1 MNAEILLSQ
10 VKDFE
15 QKIIKD
21 RRFLHEHPE
30 IGFDL
35 AKTKEYVK
43 NELLSMGYEP
53 QECGKCGLIALA
65 GGKRPGKT
73 FLIRADMDALAIQE
87 QSDVPFTSKHEGKMH
102 ACGHDM
108 HTAMLLGAARLL
120 KLHENEIEGTIK
132 LMFQPSEE
140 TFEGSKDMIEHGS
153 LKNPDVDAA
162 LMIHVMAGMP
172 IPAGSVIVC
181 DGGVSAPAADY
192 FRIKIQGKGCHGAMP
207 QVGIDPIT
215 IAAYIITALQ
225 ELNAR
230 ALAMSD
236 EAALTFGLVQAG
248 QAENVIPDT
257 AELGGTIR
265 TYDED
270 IRKMLK
276 SRMQEIC
283 DCIAKAFRGE
293 ATVTFT
299 SGCPT
304 LFNNAELSDNITAY
318 CKELLGI
325 NKAFSTAQLKALSPN
340 ASSSKTVGSEDF
352 AYVSQEVPSIML
364 ALAAGEPEKG
374 YCYPQH
380 HPMVK
385 FDEAVLTP
393 GSCVYAYTAMRW
405 LEEHH

>member
-15 QKIIKD
+15 QKIIED

-35 AKTKEYVK
+35 TKTKEYVK

-65 GGKRPGKT
+65 GGRRPGKT
-73 FLIRADMDALAIQE
+73 FMIRADMDALAIQE
-87 QSDVPFTSKHEGKMH
+87 QSDVPFASKHERKMH

-132 LMFQPSEE
+132 LCFQPSEE
-140 TFEGSKDMIEHGS
+140 TFEGSKDMIKHGS

-172 IPAGSVIVC
+172 LPAGSVIVC

-215 IAAYIITALQ
+215 IAAHIITALQ

-230 ALAMSD
+230 ELAMSD
-236 EAALTFGLVQAG
+236 EAALTFGLLQAG

-265 TYDED
+265 TYDEE

-283 DCIAKAFRGE
+283 EGIAKAFRGE

-304 LFNNAELSDNITAY
+304 LFNNAELSDKITAY
-318 CKELLGI
+318 CKELLGPY
-325 NKAFSTAQLKALSPN
+325 KAFSTAQLKALSPN
-340 ASSSKTVGSEDF
+340 AGASKTVGSEDF
-352 AYVSQEVPSIML
+352 AYVSQAVPSIML

-385 FDEAVLTP
+385 FDEAVLAP
-393 GSCVYAYTAMRW
+393 GSCVYAYMAMRW
-405 LEEHH
+405 LEEHK

>member
-162 LMIHVMAGMP
+162 LMIHVMAG
-172 IPAGSVIVC
+172 
-181 DGGVSAPAADY
+181 
-192 FRIKIQGKGCHGAMP
+192 
-207 QVGIDPIT
+207 
-215 IAAYIITALQ
+215 
-225 ELNAR
+225 
-230 ALAMSD
+230 
-236 EAALTFGLVQAG
+236 
-248 QAENVIPDT
+248 
-257 AELGGTIR
+257 
-265 TYDED
+265 
-270 IRKMLK
+270 
-276 SRMQEIC
+276 
-283 DCIAKAFRGE
+283 
-293 ATVTFT
+293 
-299 SGCPT
+299 
-304 LFNNAELSDNITAY
+304 
-318 CKELLGI
+318 
-325 NKAFSTAQLKALSPN
+325 
-340 ASSSKTVGSEDF
+340 
-352 AYVSQEVPSIML
+352 
-364 ALAAGEPEKG
+364 
-374 YCYPQH
+374 
-380 HPMVK
+380 
-385 FDEAVLTP
+385 
-393 GSCVYAYTAMRW
+393 
-405 LEEHH
+405 